1 MGLRKCIVQD
11 CGSIEKRVEDR
22 GVTFHRFPAKP
33 EISAKWIERK
43 YHECLLSIFK
53 LHNFPIMLLII
64 IPIFHF
70 RLSIKGRINSI
81 QVVCLL
87 TAFLSK

>member
-33 EISAKWIERK
+33 EISAKWV
-43 YHECLLSIFK
+43 ECK
-53 LHNFPIMLLII
+53 
-64 IPIFHF
+64 
-70 RLSIKGRINSI
+70 
-81 QVVCLL
+81 
-87 TAFLSK
+87 